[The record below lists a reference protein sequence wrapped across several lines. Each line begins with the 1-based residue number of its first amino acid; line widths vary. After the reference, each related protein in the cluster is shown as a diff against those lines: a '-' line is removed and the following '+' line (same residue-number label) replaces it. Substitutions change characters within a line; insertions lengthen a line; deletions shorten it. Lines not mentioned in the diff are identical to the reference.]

1 MAFVCPRCATPVV
14 PSAEIFD
21 PAGRMLRCVCRD
33 RKWFPR
39 AHVVD
44 PFTRGSGES
53 PDLAVRPRRRRF
65 EQIVEHQGQEAPR
78 HGQVRPVEPIDGGR
92 QGKPRASGAFGI
104 GRRLFGG
111 WLGAVAGV
119 AVCGLISILAFQS
132 AVIGASPAVDTAQ
145 FAGLEIRLIR
155 ATIERIH
162 NQKAVIVVGEIANRT
177 DSDLAV
183 PAVRI
188 ALLSS
193 GDERQA
199 WVHQPVESRLGARA
213 AMTFRSMLTPPPAG
227 VDKVAFRLAPR
238 SSTGIGMR

>member
-1 MAFVCPRCATPVV
+1 M
-14 PSAEIFD
+14 
-21 PAGRMLRCVCRD
+21 
-33 RKWFPR
+33 
-39 AHVVD
+39 VD
-44 PFTRGSGES
+44 PFARGSGE
-53 PDLAVRPRRRRF
+53 PPGLAVGGPQRTRF
-65 EQIVEHQGQEAPR
+65 RQIVEHEGHDARRQAQM
-78 HGQVRPVEPIDGGR
+78 RPIEPIASRRNGR
-92 QGKPRASGAFGI
+92 FHPSGVLGI

-111 WLGAVAGV
+111 WLGAAAGV

-132 AVIGASPAVDTAQ
+132 AVIGASPSVVTAQ

-155 ATIERIH
+155 ATIERVH

-177 DSDLAV
+177 DRDLAV

-188 ALLSS
+188 ALLSN

-199 WVHQPVESRLGARA
+199 WLHEPDESRLGAGV
-213 AMTFRSMLTPPPAG
+213 AMTFRSMMTPPPTD